1 MIDCAKNIVILKP
14 GKSLK
19 VSFTKL
25 SGVLKKI
32 LTQDDEGSFLGDKF
46 MFDGLL
52 PIDIKKPLFEE
63 FDLQLDK
70 RSNSAATF

>member
-1 MIDCAKNIVILKP
+1 MIDFAKNIVILKP
-14 GKSLK
+14 GKSLI

-32 LTQDDEGSFLGDKF
+32 LIQDNEGSFLGDKF

-52 PIDIKKPLFEE
+52 PIDIEKPLFEE
-63 FDLQLDK
+63 FNLQLDK
-70 RSNSAATF
+70 R